1 MNPHGWVQRNPLLTC
16 LLAFWVMCMAAS
28 WPWFAPTLALAVIL
42 IAAGRS
48 AHRKRQR
55 LAADADRQH
64 AQALAGD
71 TRGIY
76 GNYPPFVIEGGGTDG
91 RR

>member
-1 MNPHGWVQRNPLLTC
+1 MSPQGWVQRNPLLTC

-28 WPWFAPTLALAVIL
+28 WPWFAPTLVLTVIL

-48 AHRKRQR
+48 ARRGRQR
-55 LAADADRQH
+55 LIADADRQH

-71 TRGIY
+71 PRGIY
-76 GNYPPFVIEGGGTDG
+76 GNYPPSVTEGGTHG
-91 RR
+91 RC